1 MPTLHWRDTQARKF
15 VQQGYWEP
23 RSLNEHLQEWSHR
36 FGPRIALVEGEQQL
50 SYFDFEQQ
58 VCCLAGGLA
67 DLGIQ
72 CGDRVLLQLPNGI
85 AFASSFFALLRLGAW
100 PILAMPAH
108 REREIQA
115 LCELAEP
122 TAYIVAERF
131 LGYDYRPMAERQLG
145 RQASLRHLII
155 AGKPSNAGVPLSALN
170 GEIRRPAVVD
180 PLDTA
185 LLLLSGGTTGTP
197 KLIPRSH
204 ADYAYNA
211 KASARLC
218 GFAGDSVYLAALPI
232 AHNFPLACPGL
243 IGTLSMGGR
252 VVFALT
258 PGADEAFGLIAREG
272 VTHTALV
279 PSLVKLWLQARE
291 WDKSDLSSLRLLQVG
306 GARLPPELA
315 AQVTPILGCALQ
327 QVFGMAEGLLC
338 YTRLDDP
345 QQVVLNTQGRP
356 LSEADEVRLISADG
370 QPVDDGQTG
379 ELIVRGPYTIR
390 GYYRAEAHNQQV
402 FDAEGFYHSGDLARW
417 SPDGNLVVEG
427 RLKEQINRAG
437 EKIAAAEIEQLLRE
451 HPQIQDAAVIALA
464 DKRLGERLCACVI
477 VRDDQTLELTD
488 LHQHFQALGLP
499 RHKWPDQLETLHNW
513 PLTSIGKI
521 DKRQLQQRFQD
532 EAASRAAYL
541 ECGVPIREK
550 PQELAAALVE
560 HYLPDDLTL
569 YEHNG
574 EWALGIGSA
583 ACIRLLGN
591 QLQLSIAEQRRQW
604 PAEDLPEA
612 LGKALGEL
620 PFQDWRAYGTACF
633 ELARRLHG
641 LPVQD
646 GNRPPLRLDIPA
658 VDIRLRDGTAL
669 IRALQPEAL
678 ASAKARLQELD
689 AKPLAPIRTGHAQPN
704 VATHDAALYRG
715 QVASAVAEIRQGRY
729 QKLIL
734 SRKVPLK
741 GNLDLVA
748 SYRAG
753 RQANTPARSFIH
765 HQGDFACVG
774 FSPET
779 VVEVSAQ
786 GLVGTQPLAGT
797 RALGDSVEKEAQ
809 LRDELYSDP
818 KEIAE
823 HAVSVKLAFEE
834 LQAICEPQQ
843 LGVSEFMAVSR
854 RGSVQ
859 HLSSRLRGQLR
870 DGCNAW
876 HAFAALFPAV
886 TASGIPKREAL
897 QAIAAH
903 EGAPRDLYSGCVM
916 ICDSHG
922 MLDAALVLRTAFQHR
937 DQAWVQAG
945 AGIVSLSLP
954 ERELEETREKLA
966 SIAPYVHL
974 AEHQLATVR
983 QTAEVQ
989 P

>member
-1 MPTLHWRDTQARKF
+1 MPSLNWRDTQARNF
-15 VQQGYWEP
+15 VQQGYWET

-36 FGPRIALVEGEQQL
+36 FGPRIALIEGEQQL

-67 DLGIQ
+67 DLGIR

-131 LGYDYRPMAERQLG
+131 LGYDYRPMAERQLD
-145 RQASLRHLII
+145 RQASLKHLII
-155 AGKPSNAGVPLSALN
+155 AGEPSNAGVPLSTVN

-218 GFAGDSVYLAALPI
+218 GFAGDSVFLAALPI

-243 IGTLSMGGR
+243 IGTLSVGGK
-252 VVFALT
+252 VVFART
-258 PGADEAFGLIAREG
+258 PGADEAFGLIAREH

-279 PSLVKLWLQARE
+279 PPLVKLWLQARE

-306 GARLPPELA
+306 GARLSTELA
-315 AQVTPILGCALQ
+315 VQVTPTLGCALQ

-338 YTRLDDP
+338 YTRLDDSR
-345 QQVVLNTQGRP
+345 QVVLNTQGRP
-356 LSEADEVRLISADG
+356 LSEADEVRLIDTNGQLVGDG
-370 QPVDDGQTG
+370 ETG

-390 GYYRAEAHNQQV
+390 GYYRAEEHNQQV

-417 SPDGNLVVEG
+417 TPDGNLVVEG

-451 HPQIQDAAVIALA
+451 HPLVQDAAVVALA
-464 DKRLGERLCACVI
+464 DERLGERLCACVI
-477 VRDDQTLELTD
+477 MQGDRSLELAD
-488 LHQHFQALGLP
+488 LHQHFQVLGLP
-499 RHKWPDQLETLHNW
+499 RHKWPDQLETLHSW
-513 PLTSIGKI
+513 PLTSIGKL
-521 DKRQLQQRFQD
+521 DKRQLQQRFQGKT
-532 EAASRAAYL
+532 ESRAYL
-541 ECGVPIREK
+541 ECCVTIHGK
-550 PQELAAALVE
+550 PQELAAALIE
-560 HYLPDDLTL
+560 HYLPGDLTL

-574 EWALGIGSA
+574 EWAVGIGSV
-583 ACIRLLGN
+583 ACIRLLGSH
-591 QLQLSIAEQRRQW
+591 LQLNVAEHCRQW
-604 PAEDLPEA
+604 PAENLPEA
-612 LGKALGEL
+612 LGKALREL

-633 ELARRLHG
+633 ELARRFHG
-641 LPVQD
+641 LPVQES
-646 GNRPPLRLDIPA
+646 NRPPLRLDIPA
-658 VDIRLRDGTAL
+658 VEIRLREGKAL
-669 IRALQPEAL
+669 IRALQSEAL
-678 ASAKARLQELD
+678 ASVQACVQELD
-689 AKPLAPIRTGHAQPN
+689 ANPLSSTGTAHAQLD

-715 QVASAVAEIRQGRY
+715 QVASAVAEIQQGRY

-741 GNLDLVA
+741 GKLDLVA

-753 RQANTPARSFIH
+753 RRANTPARSFIH
-765 HQGDFACVG
+765 QQGDFACVG

-786 GLVGTQPLAGT
+786 GLVSTQPLAGT
-797 RALGDSVEKEAQ
+797 RALGNSVAEEAQ
-809 LRDELYSDP
+809 LRNELYSDP

-823 HAVSVKLAFEE
+823 HAVSVKLALEE

-843 LGVSEFMAVSR
+843 LGVSEFMEISR

-859 HLSSRLRGQLR
+859 HLSSRLRGRLR

-897 QAIAAH
+897 HAIAAH
-903 EGAPRDLYSGCVM
+903 EGSPRDLYSGCLM

-937 DQAWVQAG
+937 GQAWVQAG
-945 AGIVSLSLP
+945 AGIVSLSQP

-966 SIAPYVHL
+966 SIAPYVRL
-974 AEHQLATVR
+974 TEPQPVSMLP
-983 QTAEVQ
+983 TAEVQ